1 MVDVGDN
8 GDITDVL
15 VHGTDGF
22 WRVKKGKKVR
32 TGPADC
38 KAEAGSEVWDLR
50 AVADRGWL
58 MRMAQVP
65 ETTEKPA
72 GRRVIAET
80 LAVAPEVLNLPLA
93 EPWRRLAAI
102 AVDVTVVALL
112 SLLATPILGLA
123 TGALVMVLLGSRRE
137 VPVAMKAV
145 RWILRGFGAVIVLLS
160 VLALGHVSSVQS
172 RALNL
177 DVLTGRTESAALKE
191 TVFVSPNPSA
201 AELRAA
207 NARLQQQVED
217 LKKEFR
223 EQQAAGSSLLY
234 RAKAFTGALGVTFG
248 WSGIYFTLIV
258 GAWNGRSLGK
268 FLFRVRV
275 VKINGQPLTF
285 FDAFVRQGGYIAGVA
300 MGMIGFLKILW
311 DPNRQT
317 VEDRIAATVVV
328 KG

>member
-1 MVDVGDN
+1 MGQ
-8 GDITDVL
+8 
-15 VHGTDGF
+15 
-22 WRVKKGKKVR
+22 
-32 TGPADC
+32 A
-38 KAEAGSEVWDLR
+38 
-50 AVADRGWL
+50 
-58 MRMAQVP
+58 P
-65 ETTEKPA
+65 ESTEPPA
-72 GRRVIAET
+72 GRRVIADT
-80 LAVAPEVLNLPLA
+80 LAVAPEVLDLPLA

-102 AVDVTVVALL
+102 AVDVIAVALL

-123 TGALVMVLLGSRRE
+123 TGVLVMVLLGRRRE
-137 VPVAMKAV
+137 VPLALKVV
-145 RWILRGFGAVIVLLS
+145 RWLLRGFGAVIVLLS

-172 RALNL
+172 RELNL
-177 DVLTGRTESAALKE
+177 DALTGRAESAALKE
-191 TVFVSPNPSA
+191 TVYVSPNPSS

-207 NARLQQQVED
+207 NARLQQQVD
-217 LKKEFR
+217 SLKKEIR
-223 EQQAAGSSLLY
+223 EQQAAGSSWLY
-234 RAKAFTGALGVTFG
+234 RTKAFTGALGVTFG

-275 VKINGQPLTF
+275 VKVNGQPLTF
-285 FDAFVRQGGYIAGVA
+285 FDAFIRQGGYVAGVA

>member
-1 MVDVGDN
+1 
-8 GDITDVL
+8 
-15 VHGTDGF
+15 
-22 WRVKKGKKVR
+22 
-32 TGPADC
+32 
-38 KAEAGSEVWDLR
+38 LR
-50 AVADRGWL
+50 GGADRGWL
-58 MRMAQVP
+58 AGMGHGP

-72 GRRVIAET
+72 ERRVIADT

-102 AVDVTVVALL
+102 AVDVIVVALL
-112 SLLATPILGLA
+112 SLLSTPVLGLA
-123 TGALVMVLLGSRRE
+123 TGVLVMLLLGSRRE
-137 VPVAMKAV
+137 VPLALKIV
-145 RWILRGFGAVIVLLS
+145 RWVLRGFGAVIVVLS
-160 VLALGHVSSVQS
+160 VLALGHVSSVQA
-172 RALNL
+172 RKLNL
-177 DVLTGRTESAALKE
+177 EALTGRTESAALEE

-207 NARLQQQVED
+207 NARLQQQVAA
-217 LKKEFR
+217 LKQEVR
-223 EQQAAGSSLLY
+223 EQQAAGSSWLY
-234 RAKAFTGALGVTFG
+234 RAKGFTGALGVTFG
-248 WSGIYFTLIV
+248 WSGIYFTLII

-275 VKINGQPLTF
+275 VKVNGQPLTF
-285 FDAFVRQGGYIAGVA
+285 FDAFIRQGGYVAGVA